1 MRELKSV
8 LDIVLEIVAIGY
20 FIWTVLC
27 IKREL
32 KKLDDKL
39 NRAIVLKV
47 EIQDGKLKMAKET
60 PER

>member
-8 LDIVLEIVAIGY
+8 LDIVLEIVTIGY